1 MRAFIDSVDGRKTTF
16 YDRLKP
22 HMSKPPPIHRGVFV
36 FFFFLTKK

>member
-22 HMSKPPPIHRGVFV
+22 Q
-36 FFFFLTKK
+36 KKLYMKF